1 MNTQIGFIVKVVLL
15 STALS
20 FLIKYG
26 GLLLPIAPNPIYAL
40 TAISLPFLM
49 VAIALAWRFQKHE
62 QMDRAKDHS

>member
-26 GLLLPIAPNPIYAL
+26 GIFLSIAPKPIYAL
-40 TAISLPFLM
+40 TAIFLPFLV
-49 VAIALAWRFQKHE
+49 VAVALGWRFQQSKI
-62 QMDRAKDHS
+62 